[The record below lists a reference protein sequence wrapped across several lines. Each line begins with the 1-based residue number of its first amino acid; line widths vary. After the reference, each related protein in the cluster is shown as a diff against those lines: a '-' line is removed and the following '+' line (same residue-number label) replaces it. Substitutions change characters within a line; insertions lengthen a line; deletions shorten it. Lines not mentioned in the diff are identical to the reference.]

1 MPWRVQYAYAVEVG
15 VPAVHA
21 REEAAKGEVA
31 YLLGNWLM
39 KNLSHIARDL
49 TRKGLNPEF
58 VMDAGAVYEQ
68 IMGLLGADRVW
79 EAYDVWQEFYRKYA
93 NEFGHPLWVG
103 IGTVIVDTGG
113 APGGPTTRLPFIKP
127 GKKSPVE
134 EYGIR
139 TSKPRGIEDYRE
151 AKEFRSIV
159 EAVYEKLIERVE
171 QTGETIGYDDY
182 MKAIEETIEQ
192 VQAEV
197 ESSGEEWDPERQNL
211 RMEQILKARFNLSGR
226 LRRRR

>member
-1 MPWRVQYAYAVEVG
+1 MAWRVQYAYAVEVG

-21 REEAAKGEVA
+21 REEAARGEVA

-39 KNLSHIARDL
+39 KNLSHAARKF
-49 TRKGLNPEF
+49 TREGIGQEF
-58 VMDAGAVYEQ
+58 AMDAGAVYEQ

-79 EAYDVWQEFYRKYA
+79 EAYDVWQEFYRKFE
-93 NEFGHPLWVG
+93 NELGYPLWVA
-103 IGTVIVDTGG
+103 IGTVIVDSGG
-113 APGGPTTRLPFIKP
+113 VGGPATKLPFIKP
-127 GKKSPVE
+127 GKKSPAE
-134 EYGIR
+134 EYGLR
-139 TSKPRGIEDYRE
+139 KAPPRGIEDYRE

-159 EAVYEKLIERVE
+159 DAVYEKLIERVE

-182 MKAIEETIEQ
+182 LQAIKETMEQ

-211 RMEQILKARFNLSGR
+211 RLEQILKARFNLSGR
-226 LRRRR
+226 LRRRA